1 MPMPNHCIDC
11 DKPVDK
17 NDYSKIMCSKCAES
31 NFEPT
36 TADEF
41 NTPIGIGFHHKEIK
55 KKEKK

>member
-1 MPMPNHCIDC
+1 MPNHCIDC